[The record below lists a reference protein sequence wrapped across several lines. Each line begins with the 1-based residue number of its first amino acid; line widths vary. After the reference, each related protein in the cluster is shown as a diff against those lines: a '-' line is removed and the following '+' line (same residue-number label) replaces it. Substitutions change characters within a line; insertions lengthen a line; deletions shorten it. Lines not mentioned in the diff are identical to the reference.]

1 MKECCLLDTSKTPPL
16 SCQNSINDN
25 NNSLL
30 LWGVSRDPFI
40 SIVSYALPRRLAWAA
55 LDSGMLQTLHQ
66 SSKDLGFYPG
76 SANKDWCPH
85 FSEPRFPHLQRE
97 RVEFTR
103 SFKSQQTLSPWLFSF
118 YLWGKKGSC
127 KRLIAYPN
135 GFQRQSLDHQQWQP
149 HPEIISNANSQ
160 ASVQTHRIG
169 DPGGK
174 TRNLCLNKRS
184 RVIPMVLKFESHWLH
199 QGHGQK

>member
-66 SSKDLGFYPG
+66 SSKDLGVYPG
-76 SANKDWCPH
+76 SANKDWCPR

-118 YLWGKKGSC
+118 YLWEKKR
-127 KRLIAYPN
+127 KLQEIN
-135 GFQRQSLDHQQWQP
+135 SLSQWFP
-149 HPEIISNANSQ
+149 KT
-160 ASVQTHRIG
+160 V
-169 DPGGK
+169 PGPPAVA
-174 TRNLCLNKRS
+174 TSPRNY
-184 RVIPMVLKFESHWLH
+184 
-199 QGHGQK
+199 